1 MAGAPTLRRRVRAGV
16 LFRVT
21 LCGELHHGRE
31 AVADSGGAMAER
43 RGYRYVGRMFWFMR
57 KRFVGSYLA
66 LSVASRSYFE
76 AP

>member
-1 MAGAPTLRRRVRAGV
+1 
-16 LFRVT
+16 
-21 LCGELHHGRE
+21 
-31 AVADSGGAMAER
+31 MAER
-43 RGYRYVGRMFWFMR
+43 RGSGSLIRLNRYVGRMFWFMR